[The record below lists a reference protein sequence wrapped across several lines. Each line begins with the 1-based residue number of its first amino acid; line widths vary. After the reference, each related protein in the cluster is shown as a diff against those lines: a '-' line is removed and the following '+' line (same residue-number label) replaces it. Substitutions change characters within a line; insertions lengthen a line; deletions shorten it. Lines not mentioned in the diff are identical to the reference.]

1 MAHEFAIVA
10 LDGCMASCVTGVLD
24 VLQVANGMLIRGG
37 GFPAFSVR
45 VATPSGVDAT
55 GFGGVPI
62 RANASLTDLGGVD
75 VVVLPPM
82 LEGLDDSLAAHPD
95 LLVWLKGR
103 AAEGVLLTSVC
114 TGAYF
119 LAEAGLLDA
128 AERRP
133 TRAARRRSGATIR
146 TGGSSPII
154 ALSTRAR

>member
-62 RANASLTDLGGVD
+62 RANASLTDWAAWTWWCCRRCSR
-75 VVVLPPM
+75 
-82 LEGLDDSLAAHPD
+82 DSTTHWP
-95 LLVWLKGR
+95 R
-103 AAEGVLLTSVC
+103 
-114 TGAYF
+114 
-119 LAEAGLLDA
+119 
-128 AERRP
+128 
-133 TRAARRRSGATIR
+133 I
-146 TGGSSPII
+146 PIY
-154 ALSTRAR
+154 SCG